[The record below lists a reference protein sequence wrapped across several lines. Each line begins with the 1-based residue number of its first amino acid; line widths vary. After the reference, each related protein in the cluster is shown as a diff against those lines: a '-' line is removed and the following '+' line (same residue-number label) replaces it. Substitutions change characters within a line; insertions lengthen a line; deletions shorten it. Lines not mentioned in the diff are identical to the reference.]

1 MYIYEINNYFSSL
14 LSHDASF
21 FFFFFSRFMP
31 EQITNLTTEISQS
44 DSLTTS
50 RTPDVSCSQSQCFFF
65 QIIYSQC
72 MCTLIFFSIHIHAT
86 NSFNRV
92 IFSTCTVISNPSR
105 SRPFFFFFFIPP
117 INHHAMPTPPQ
128 FIYYVIT

>member
-1 MYIYEINNYFSSL
+1 MT
-14 LSHDASF
+14 HP

-50 RTPDVSCSQSQCFFF
+50 RTPDVSRSQSQCFFF

-105 SRPFFFFFFIPP
+105 SRPFFFFSFLYRPLI
-117 INHHAMPTPPQ
+117 ITPCQPRPNS
-128 FIYYVIT
+128 YITSSRNSIILI